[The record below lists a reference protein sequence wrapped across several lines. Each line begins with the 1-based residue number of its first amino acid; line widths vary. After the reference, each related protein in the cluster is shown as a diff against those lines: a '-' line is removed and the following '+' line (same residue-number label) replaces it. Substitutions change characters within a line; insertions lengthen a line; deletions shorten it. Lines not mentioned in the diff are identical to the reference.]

1 MNSKTTKQL
10 QKTYDNYVLIASLKD
25 ECTMQLIGNMGVVLQ
40 AFLTEDF
47 RERITDEEL
56 DDCIR
61 FFDTFTK
68 ILKMKRKRG

>member
-1 MNSKTTKQL
+1 MA
-10 QKTYDNYVLIASLKD
+10 I
-25 ECTMQLIGNMGVVLQ
+25 VLQ